1 MRKSIHSARAKLL
14 QDLLRQVRQ
23 EAGLTQVEVATRLD
37 TLQATVSNY
46 ERGERRLDLIELWQV
61 CDALGVDVRA
71 FVDRFVENCREAE
84 GKAAD
89 G

>member
-1 MRKSIHSARAKLL
+1 VRKSIHSARAKLL